1 MKPPEG
7 HPDFNRKY
15 WKLNKAIYGVKQAVE
30 NGTKK
35 LMNS

>member
-15 WKLNKAIYGVKQAVE
+15 WKLNKAIWSE
-30 NGTKK
+30 TKRTR
-35 LMNS
+35 MEQRN